1 MTRRARK
8 KGMHPAV
15 ALVFLLAGG
24 GFAARSVLGSLGPA
38 AATGSQ
44 LSQQAYAVELPAD
57 AGADPAVSGRD
68 LLAVHGSYDRRS
80 RVQLAFHRPA
90 DTTPPQA
97 PVAEIAPTV
106 DGSWEGAEPPR
117 LRVGVVLVSEATRRA
132 SLGGRIVGVGDR
144 LGEAAVHEIERGRV
158 VVAWRGRR
166 LTYELDDDVPVEFR
180 AELARREAEKK
191 SATAEP
197 EGSSAP
203 EGAPSQ
209 AQKQESGR

>member
-1 MTRRARK
+1 MTRRTRK

-15 ALVFLLAGG
+15 ALVFLLVGG
-24 GFAARSVLGSLGPA
+24 GFAAKSVLGSFGGTTPAGP
-38 AATGSQ
+38 
-44 LSQQAYAVELPAD
+44 QQAFSVELAAD
-57 AGADPAVSGRD
+57 AGAEPGALGRD

-90 DTTPPQA
+90 DASPAQA
-97 PVAEIAPTV
+97 PLAETAPAV
-106 DGSWEGAEPPR
+106 HGDWDGAEPPR
-117 LRVGVVLVSEATRRA
+117 LRLGVVLVSEAARRA

-144 LGEAAVHEIERGRV
+144 FGEAAVHAIERGRV

-180 AELARREAEKK
+180 AELARREAERK
-191 SATAEP
+191 SAAVEP

-203 EGAPSQ
+203 DGAPPQ